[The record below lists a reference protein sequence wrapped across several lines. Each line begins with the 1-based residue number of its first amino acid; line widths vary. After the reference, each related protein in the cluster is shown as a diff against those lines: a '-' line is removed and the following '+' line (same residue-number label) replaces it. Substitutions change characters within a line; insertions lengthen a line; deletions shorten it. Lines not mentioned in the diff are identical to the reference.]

1 MAQQLQSIG
10 VTLHQIDSLKEEGG
24 KQHQKRT
31 TKKDEQDIC
40 CQNPRGGGRQ
50 PKPGCLKVIH
60 RRRFL

>member
-31 TKKDEQDIC
+31 TKKMSKIYVVKILGGEEGN
-40 CQNPRGGGRQ
+40 QNQ
-50 PKPGCLKVIH
+50 VV
-60 RRRFL
+60 

>member
-40 CQNPRGGGRQ
+40 CQNQ
-50 PKPGCLKVIH
+50 VV
-60 RRRFL
+60 